1 MSAGC
6 PIDARW
12 SECLAPVRFPAP
24 WGLPGRERHQGE
36 GLPTHQTVFRGGGR
50 SRQSPSSGNTPVD
63 LAGIQGRWMN
73 SPQSPSVVD
82 LILFS
87 CFHSE
92 LQSTGQ
98 TAKVLPKALLAV
110 DEPRL
115 GRKYS
120 DNFQRLRATRNGAA
134 RGPWLRFRAAAVRRA
149 QRQSGPASLRPPNA
163 DPPAGRP
170 CRGFLP

>member
-36 GLPTHQTVFRGGGR
+36 GLRIHQTFLRAGER
-50 SRQSPSSGNTPVD
+50 SRQSPSSENPPVD
-63 LAGIQGRWMN
+63 LAGIRGRWMN

-87 CFHSE
+87 CFHSKW
-92 LQSTGQ
+92 QSTGQ

-120 DNFQRLRATRNGAA
+120 DNFPRLRATRNGAA
-134 RGPWLRFRAAAVRRA
+134 PGPWPRFRAAAVRRA
-149 QRQSGPASLRPPNA
+149 QRQSPPATLPPAKA
-163 DPPAGRP
+163 DPPP
-170 CRGFLP
+170 